1 MKSLFLRVL
10 AVLGTL
16 LFAANTKAQTI
27 NFPIVVP
34 LHFTQI
40 TGGDYKLGIYLSI
53 GTGAAPALFELDT
66 GATGFFATYSPNAG
80 VSPWWGSDVTSLN
93 TPVDASYASGL
104 HYTGTLVEAAVT
116 LFASSN
122 PSSARLTT
130 PVLKVGQMDS
140 IVDEKTNNTVIW
152 STNGSPSGD
161 PPVNGAFYGDL
172 GMGLTY
178 NSSGIINLLAQ
189 LNYRRGVAPGFRI
202 HANPRTQTFLQIG
215 LTRRDIAD
223 HSAIY
228 LPMNPDTAAG
238 NNTTS
243 TGLKYLLSR
252 SSPPP
257 STSPITRTIVPLR
270 ARGSECSLIP
280 GRRPRCTTLKTAP
293 SPSRRSTPSLS
304 PGTTRTRTSAT

>member
-1 MKSLFLRVL
+1 MARAEPVVHEKPLSQSSRGFGNSPLRRKHQS
-10 AVLGTL
+10 
-16 LFAANTKAQTI
+16 ANV

-93 TPVDASYASGL
+93 TPVEASYASGL

-152 STNGSPSGD
+152 NTNGSPSG
-161 PPVNGAFYGDL
+161 
-172 GMGLTY
+172 
-178 NSSGIINLLAQ
+178 
-189 LNYRRGVAPGFRI
+189 
-202 HANPRTQTFLQIG
+202 
-215 LTRRDIAD
+215 
-223 HSAIY
+223 
-228 LPMNPDTAAG
+228 
-238 NNTTS
+238 
-243 TGLKYLLSR
+243 
-252 SSPPP
+252 
-257 STSPITRTIVPLR
+257 VPLSM
-270 ARGSECSLIP
+270 ARSMA
-280 GRRPRCTTLKTAP
+280 TL
-293 SPSRRSTPSLS
+293 
-304 PGTTRTRTSAT
+304 GWG